1 MCMWVG
7 HMYEGAYGGGAEENI
22 RSGAGVGRVV
32 THPT

>member
-7 HMYEGAYGGGAEENI
+7 HMYEGAYGGAEESI